1 MHTPTTDVAFTAAVK
16 ALQSRRGSRAAYA
29 RLEERGGW
37 SATITEDLAAFIAD
51 RDSFYL
57 ATANA
62 AGQPYIQHRG
72 GPRGF
77 LRVLDD
83 RTLGFADFRGNR
95 QYITAGNL
103 AENDRAFIFL
113 MDYENRQRIKMWG
126 RARVVDDDTA
136 LLARLAPRATARS
149 PSRRSCSRS
158 RRGTRTARSTSR
170 NSCPPTT
177 SRARWQR
184 CRRASRR
191 WKRNS
196 QRQGRRESVRV

>member
-1 MHTPTTDVAFTAAVK
+1 MHNPTTDVAFTPAVK
-16 ALQSRRGSRAAYA
+16 AQQSRRGSRAAYA

-37 SATITEDLAAFIAD
+37 SATITDDLAAFIAD
-51 RDSFYL
+51 RESFYL

-113 MDYENRQRIKMWG
+113 MDYENRQRIKIWG

-136 LLARLAPRATARS
+136 LLARLAPAGYRAKPEQAILFAVEAWDANCPQHIPQLVAAADVARTVEGLQARIAALEEELAMA
-149 PSRRSCSRS
+149 RR
-158 RRGTRTARSTSR
+158 
-170 NSCPPTT
+170 NP
-177 SRARWQR
+177 
-184 CRRASRR
+184 
-191 WKRNS
+191 
-196 QRQGRRESVRV
+196 